1 MRLVLEKSSQLPN
14 FNNNVKKGPWL
25 VWFYADWCGHCNMM
39 KPEWKKLEKRCASDP
54 RLNVAKVRDDMKD
67 NIPEQMNQNIQGFP
81 TVRMFNN
88 GKMMSEYSGERNNN
102 AFLEFLL
109 NKIKNVRSSAVKK
122 SVKKINNNILNS
134 MRKKTNRFGKKNSG
148 KKNSGKNS
156 GKKNSGK
163 KNSGKKNSGK
173 KTMRKKRPRVAR
185 AAGGFIRDKSVQQF
199 RIRSGEN

>member
-25 VWFYADWCGHCNMM
+25 VWFYADWCGHCKMM

-54 RLNVAKVRDDMKD
+54 RLNVAKVSDEMKD
-67 NIPEQMNQNIQGFP
+67 NIPEEMNQNIQGYP

-102 AFLEFLL
+102 AFLDFLL
-109 NKIKNVRSSAVKK
+109 NKIKNVRSNAVKK

-134 MRKKTNRFGKKNSG
+134 MRKKKQSLNKK
-148 KKNSGKNS
+148 KNS

-173 KTMRKKRPRVAR
+173 RKSMKKKRRPRIPP

-199 RIRSGEN
+199 RISGN

>member
-1 MRLVLEKSSQLPN
+1 MYRMRLVLEKSSQLPN

-25 VWFYADWCGHCNMM
+25 VWFYADWCGHCKMM
-39 KPEWKKLEKRCASDP
+39 KPEWKKLEKRCARDP
-54 RLNVAKVRDDMKD
+54 RLNVAKVSDEMKND
-67 NIPEQMNQNIQGFP
+67 IPEQMNQNIQGYP

-109 NKIKNVRSSAVKK
+109 NKIKNVRNTAVKK
-122 SVKKINNNILNS
+122 SVKRINNNILKS
-134 MRKKTNRFGKKNSG
+134 MRNK
-148 KKNSGKNS
+148 KNS

-163 KNSGKKNSGK
+163 KNSGKKNGRKSK
-173 KTMRKKRPRVAR
+173 KKRRPRIAP

-199 RIRSGEN
+199 RISGN